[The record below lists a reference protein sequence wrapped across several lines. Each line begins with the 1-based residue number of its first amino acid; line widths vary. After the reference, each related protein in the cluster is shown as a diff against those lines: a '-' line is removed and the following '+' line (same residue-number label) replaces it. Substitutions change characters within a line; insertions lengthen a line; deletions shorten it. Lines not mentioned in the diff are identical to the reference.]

1 MGIDLKLHLGVVDV
15 SHPGGETTGEVA
27 TQLEDRYNLFSA
39 FYNHEKD
46 EISHL
51 IEEDVNNAVAML
63 IAGNVLPKSIFGDS
77 TSEIDHL
84 FKDFLSTQEAERV
97 LAPGG
102 KYPVPTQAALEG
114 KSLRLKG
121 GKRIRKVKKGQEYV
135 TYYGNRRPSFIDS
148 GVLEASFKS
157 WVE

>member
-1 MGIDLKLHLGVVDV
+1 MDV
-15 SHPGGETTGEVA
+15 PEPAGGTTGSVG
-27 TQLEDRYNLFSA
+27 TQLEENYGLFSA

-46 EISHL
+46 EITEL
-51 IEEDVNNAVAML
+51 IGEDVNNAIASL
-63 IAGNVLPKSIFGDS
+63 IGGNGLPKSIFGDS
-77 TSEIDHL
+77 TSTIDHL

-97 LAPGG
+97 LAPGVNG
-102 KYPVPTQAALEG
+102 LPVPTKAALMG

-121 GKRIRKVKKGQEYV
+121 GKKLRKVKKGQEYENI
-135 TYYGNRRPSFIDS
+135 YGARRPSFIDS